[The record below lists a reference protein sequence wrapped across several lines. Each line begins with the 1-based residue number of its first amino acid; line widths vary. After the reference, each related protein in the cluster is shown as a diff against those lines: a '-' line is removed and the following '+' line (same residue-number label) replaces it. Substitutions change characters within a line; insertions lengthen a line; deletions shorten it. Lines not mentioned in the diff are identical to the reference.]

1 MAKKVNVALIG
12 YKFMGKAHSNA
23 FRQAPVFFDLDVEPV
38 MKVLVGRDEAG
49 VKAAAEKLG
58 WESYATDY
66 REVVNRP
73 DIDLVDIVTGNT
85 SHAEIAIAAA
95 KAGKHV
101 FCEKPL
107 AMTVGEAR
115 EMTQV
120 AEKAGVKHCV
130 NFNYRKLP
138 SIQLAKRLIDEGA
151 IGRIFHWRSVY
162 LQDWIVDPEFP
173 LVWRLN
179 KAEAGSGAL
188 GDLAAHSIDLAHF
201 LVGDITAVTGHM
213 ETFIKERPVATSMSG
228 LVATGSEERAP
239 VTVDDGTIF
248 LARFANGAIG
258 TFEATRFAPGH
269 RNGNMF
275 EINGSEGSI
284 RFNVER
290 LNELEFYSRRDPAH
304 AQGFRT
310 ISVTEGG
317 EHRWINAWWPA
328 GHIIGWEHS
337 FTHQVVDLLDAI
349 AQDKPAT
356 PDFRDGLRVQLV
368 LDAVER
374 SAQSGQWVSIEKE

>member
-337 FTHQVVDLLDAI
+337 FTHQVVDLLEAI

>member
-1 MAKKVNVALIG
+1 MAKKLNVALIG

-23 FRQAPVFFDLDVEPV
+23 FRQAPVFFDLELEPV

-49 VKAAAEKLG
+49 VKAAAQKFG

-107 AMTVGEAR
+107 AMTVEEAR
-115 EMTQV
+115 AMV
-120 AEKAGVKHCV
+120 AAVEQAGVKHCV

-151 IGRIFHWRSVY
+151 IGRVFHWRSVY

-179 KAEAGSGAL
+179 KAEAGSGSL

-201 LVGDITAVTGHM
+201 LVGEIESVTGHM

-228 LVATGSEERAP
+228 LAATASSERAP

-248 LARFANGAIG
+248 LARFKNGAIG

-284 RFNVER
+284 IFNVER
-290 LNELEFYSRRDPAH
+290 LNELQFYSRRDPAH

-310 ISVTEGG
+310 IMVTEGA
-317 EHRWINAWWPA
+317 EHRWAGAWWPP

-337 FTHQVVDLLDAI
+337 FTHQVVDLLEAI
-349 AQDKPAT
+349 AKDTPAT
-356 PDFRDGLRVQLV
+356 PDFRDGLRAQMV

-374 SAQSGQWVSIEKE
+374 SANSRQWVTIE

>member
-213 ETFIKERPVATSMSG
+213 ERFIKERPVATSMSG

-337 FTHQVVDLLDAI
+337 FTHQVVDLLEAI